1 MSGITEHS
9 FNTILSDKNIVLKF
23 IVVFYPSYLVKDGGL
38 VIINQPLEELHW
50 KVRNLQTT
58 LFFYLSTIIFSDPT
72 NVLTM
77 VTMKIAK
84 IEELEGVSMKMRMK
98 KVVHLII
105 IEDLLPTLVGVTT
118 TIAKVRLVV
127 TEDL

>member
-1 MSGITEHS
+1 MSGITEYN
-9 FNTILSDKNIVLKF
+9 FNTILSDKNIVFKF
-23 IVVFYPSYLVKDGGL
+23 IVAFYPSYLVNDGEL

-58 LFFYLSTIIFSDPT
+58 LFFYLSIIIFSDPT

-127 TEDL
+127 TEDQ

>member
-1 MSGITEHS
+1 MG
-9 FNTILSDKNIVLKF
+9 
-23 IVVFYPSYLVKDGGL
+23 
-38 VIINQPLEELHW
+38 
-50 KVRNLQTT
+50 
-58 LFFYLSTIIFSDPT
+58 
-72 NVLTM
+72 
-77 VTMKIAK
+77 TMKMIAK

-118 TIAKVRLVV
+118 TVAKVRLVV